1 MHICPCH
8 QFTQT
13 QKRAEKSAQKEL
25 EVESR
30 VCLHL
35 DYLFEKRQ
43 KRQKEAPARFELT
56 ISCLLDRRFNQLS
69 HGAVVNIFEK
79 IGFELIRYVNSNIHI
94 VTSGRL

>member
-69 HGAVVNIFEK
+69 HGAVLDSKRFFKKFTKQLRSAFDYHKE
-79 IGFELIRYVNSNIHI
+79 RQS
-94 VTSGRL
+94 